1 MGAQRQTTTTK
12 RGFFIFCLP
21 FRILFTLSLK
31 GKLSSHPFWKLYW
44 MYSLVSNLKLSGGKV
59 GMSAWSQGIYIRP
72 CSLPLL
78 PSLRVCGHVCL
89 SLRPP
94 ACPSV
99 SGFCSV
105 SGTHFHSLILL
116 TLPHPLF
123 PDFFCLSNRFI
134 FLPFNQKPF
143 FLLFS
148 FSLSRSLNLLHSRL
162 SCSKSPKTQ
171 IALKHSDTTL
181 AFA

>member
-1 MGAQRQTTTTK
+1 
-12 RGFFIFCLP
+12 
-21 FRILFTLSLK
+21 
-31 GKLSSHPFWKLYW
+31 

-116 TLPHPLF
+116 GLPHPLF
-123 PDFFCLSNRFI
+123 PDFLSV
-134 FLPFNQKPF
+134 KP
-143 FLLFS
+143 FS
-148 FSLSRSLNLLHSRL
+148 FSPFQPEAFFSPLLSSFPPSHLSSKCIAHSV
-162 SCSKSPKTQ
+162 PNHTQ
-171 IALKHSDTTL
+171 ISLPIN
-181 AFA
+181 